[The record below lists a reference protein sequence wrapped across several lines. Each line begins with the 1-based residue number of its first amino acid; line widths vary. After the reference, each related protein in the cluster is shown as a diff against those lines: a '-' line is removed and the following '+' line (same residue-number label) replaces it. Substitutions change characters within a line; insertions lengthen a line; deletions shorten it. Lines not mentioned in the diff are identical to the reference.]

1 MRNLLRAT
9 GIFGF
14 FFVYH
19 LAAAY
24 AATAHLPENYFYQR
38 ADVTGDGRDELIAQ
52 PARAGDEAYVLFA
65 TGADSWEGVWQRL
78 NDIDPRLAWD
88 SESATLIVGDFNGDG
103 RDDLY
108 VQARAPGSAHALLL
122 ADESGQ
128 FTQIHHL
135 FSDERLG
142 LEWHGE
148 ARRLLAGDFNGD
160 GRDELLLQGLDTA
173 DVHVIFHA
181 NESADFNTSGA
192 SWIEGHL
199 GLRWSAPNAELYSG
213 DLNGDGRDDLLWRRS
228 ADASPRADE
237 PAVAML
243 LANMQGEFDE
253 VSQQWEEDFL
263 GAEWDPATHRIE
275 LRDITGDGIA
285 DIILMARS
293 ASGTHYLVP
302 GRLDGKLIEVA
313 MRWTGTQSAEAAWA
327 SQNPGRA
334 DIVVNPVQ
342 AEMAAADSS
351 TLQTLAQQ
359 SSSGS
364 PLPGNEVGTLA
375 GEFSVDP
382 TGAANYRIP
391 IEVPPGVG
399 GMQTRL
405 FRDKRYFIDNRFGCD
420 RRQVSDGRL
429 RT

>member
-135 FSDERLG
+135 FSDSALV
-142 LEWHGE
+142 W
-148 ARRLLAGDFNGD
+148 NG
-160 GRDELLLQGLDTA
+160 
-173 DVHVIFHA
+173 
-181 NESADFNTSGA
+181 
-192 SWIEGHL
+192 
-199 GLRWSAPNAELYSG
+199 
-213 DLNGDGRDDLLWRRS
+213 
-228 ADASPRADE
+228 
-237 PAVAML
+237 
-243 LANMQGEFDE
+243 
-253 VSQQWEEDFL
+253 
-263 GAEWDPATHRIE
+263 
-275 LRDITGDGIA
+275 
-285 DIILMARS
+285 MARHAGCS
-293 ASGTHYLVP
+293 REISTATAATSCCC
-302 GRLDGKLIEVA
+302 RALIPR
-313 MRWTGTQSAEAAWA
+313 MSTS
-327 SQNPGRA
+327 
-334 DIVVNPVQ
+334 
-342 AEMAAADSS
+342 SS
-351 TLQTLAQQ
+351 T
-359 SSSGS
+359 
-364 PLPGNEVGTLA
+364 
-375 GEFSVDP
+375 P
-382 TGAANYRIP
+382 TNPRISTP
-391 IEVPPGVG
+391 VA
-399 GMQTRL
+399 
-405 FRDKRYFIDNRFGCD
+405 
-420 RRQVSDGRL
+420 
-429 RT
+429 